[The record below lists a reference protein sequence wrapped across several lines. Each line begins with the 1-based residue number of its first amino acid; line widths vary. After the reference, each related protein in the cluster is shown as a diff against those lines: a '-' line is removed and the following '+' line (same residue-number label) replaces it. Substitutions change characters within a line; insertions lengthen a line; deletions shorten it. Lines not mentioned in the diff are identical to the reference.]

1 MFTCSTLVPTT
12 WRIVRRVSRDGGC
25 FTQGLYFTP
34 SGSLLVESCGIYGAS
49 RVRTVSLANGSYVE
63 TARASSNASD
73 FAEGVTQWPPTEAP
87 GASIL
92 QLTWQERAVVVW
104 DAATLQATARVPFQ
118 STTGEGWGLTS
129 DGAGQLVA
137 TDGSEFLQ
145 LLRPD
150 VAAAVAAGGFAP
162 LRPPLPAVDGIPHP
176 GGWEPPGGA
185 PNGTGWA
192 PRALARPNYPAGIV
206 YGSHVSRLNELEWV
220 HGWILANIWFDTR
233 VAIIHPGTGAVVWYL
248 DFAPLLAENPG
259 ADVTNGLAYTMRLDA
274 AAAAGAHPPSNPSEQ
289 APWGGR
295 LWVTGKFWPHA
306 YELELGGLVSAS
318 LLSSPPPPGCP
329 ASSASPSSPP
339 APPSPT
345 PTGPPPLTASP
356 SAPPTA
362 SPSVSPTASPSAP
375 PAAPS
380 GSGGGSGAPPGAPS
394 IAAIALGCAAAAGC
408 AAWGAWRWR
417 GGAPGGSRDAPAWR
431 ANPASASSRATLQG
445 DVLSVW
451 QTAAEGGAGGA
462 AAAARAAALR
472 EVLLLRGDA
481 PLPPTPEETA

>member
-1 MFTCSTLVPTT
+1 MRWLLQLILASCAACAAAAAPPAPPTTVFTCSTLVPTT
-12 WRIVRRVSRDGGC
+12 WRTVRRVSRDGGC

-34 SGSLLVESCGIYGAS
+34 SGSLLVESCGLYGAS

-63 TARASSNASD
+63 TARANSNASD

-92 QLTWQERAVVVW
+92 QLTWKERAVVVW
-104 DAATLQATARVPFQ
+104 DAATLRATARVPFQ

-145 LLRPD
+145 LLKPD

-192 PRALARPNYPAGIV
+192 PRALARPKYPAGIV

-220 HGWILANIWFDTR
+220 HGWVLANIWFDTR

-306 YELELGGLVSAS
+306 YEVELGGPSHRRPRRAAPQA
-318 LLSSPPPPGCP
+318 PPR
-329 ASSASPSSPP
+329 PP
-339 APPSPT
+339 APPRRPRQRQRGRPRSRRRPRHR
-345 PTGPPPLTASP
+345 PRRR
-356 SAPPTA
+356 
-362 SPSVSPTASPSAP
+362 
-375 PAAPS
+375 
-380 GSGGGSGAPPGAPS
+380 
-394 IAAIALGCAAAAGC
+394 AAAVA
-408 AAWGAWRWR
+408 
-417 GGAPGGSRDAPAWR
+417 
-431 ANPASASSRATLQG
+431 
-445 DVLSVW
+445 
-451 QTAAEGGAGGA
+451 TAARHRARRVLLLLPLGALLLAAVLLQLLGGRGAGAEARRA
-462 AAAARAAALR
+462 AAAAPPPGVQIPPRR
-472 EVLLLRGDA
+472 HPA
-481 PLPPTPEETA
+481 PPCTATC

>member
-1 MFTCSTLVPTT
+1 MRWLLIFASCAAPAPATTVFTCSTLVPTT
-12 WRIVRRVSRDGGC
+12 WRVVQRVSRDGGC
-25 FTQGLYFTP
+25 FTQGLYFTL

-63 TARASSNASD
+63 TARANNNASD

-92 QLTWQERAVVVW
+92 QLTWQQGAVVVW

-118 STTGEGWGLTS
+118 SKTGEGWGLTS

-137 TDGSEFLQ
+137 TDGSEFMQ
-145 LLRPD
+145 LLKPD

-162 LRPPLPAVDGIPHP
+162 LRPPLPAVDGIPHTE
-176 GGWEPPGGA
+176 GWEPPGGA

-192 PRALARPNYPAGIV
+192 PRALARPKSPAGIV
-206 YGSHVSRLNELEWV
+206 FGSHVSRLNELEWV
-220 HGWILANIWFDTR
+220 HGWVLANIWYDPR

-259 ADVTNGLAYTMRLDA
+259 ADVTNGLAYTMRLGAA
-274 AAAAGAHPPSNPSEQ
+274 AAAAGAHPSEQ

-306 YELELGGLVSAS
+306 YEVELGGLVNAS

-339 APPSPT
+339 APPM
-345 PTGPPPLTASP
+345 PTGPP
-356 SAPPTA
+356 SA
-362 SPSVSPTASPSAP
+362 SPTAPG
-375 PAAPS
+375 
-380 GSGGGSGAPPGAPS
+380 GSGGHSGAPTGAPS
-394 IAAIALGCAAAAGC
+394 IAAIALGCAAAGGC
-408 AAWGAWRWR
+408 AAAAAWGARRWR
-417 GGAPGGSRDAPAWR
+417 GGAQPRSSSHEAPAWR
-431 ANPASASSRATLQG
+431 ANPASASSRATLEG

-481 PLPPTPEETA
+481 PLPPTLEETG